1 MSSIKLTYDLLSKK
15 PAHVVKEEQIEYGF
29 IGKLQD
35 LKYEYRTD
43 IRDRA
48 ALERNFR
55 DKFEA
60 LNRVNFS
67 DGEFKRL
74 LEGIDT
80 LKTHKK
86 GLMQQL
92 FPEAETVEA

>member
-15 PAHVVKEEQIEYGF
+15 PAHVVKEEHIEYGF

-35 LKYEYRTD
+35 LKYDYRTD

-48 ALERNFR
+48 AL
-55 DKFEA
+55 
-60 LNRVNFS
+60 NRVNLS

-74 LEGIDT
+74 LEDIVT

>member
-1 MSSIKLTYDLLSKK
+1 MSSTKLTYDLLSKK

-48 ALERNFR
+48 ALNQ
-55 DKFEA
+55 
-60 LNRVNFS
+60 VNLS

-74 LEGIDT
+74 LEDIDT

>member
-1 MSSIKLTYDLLSKK
+1 MSSTKLTYDLLSKK
-15 PAHVVKEEQIEYGF
+15 PAHVVKEEHIEYGF

-35 LKYEYRTD
+35 LNYEYRTD

-48 ALERNFR
+48 AL
-55 DKFEA
+55 
-60 LNRVNFS
+60 NRVNLS

-74 LEGIDT
+74 LEDIDT

>member
-1 MSSIKLTYDLLSKK
+1 MSSTKLTYDLLSKK
-15 PAHVVKEEQIEYGF
+15 PAHVVKEEHIEYGF

-48 ALERNFR
+48 AL
-55 DKFEA
+55 
-60 LNRVNFS
+60 NRVNLS

-74 LEGIDT
+74 LEDIDT

>member
-1 MSSIKLTYDLLSKK
+1 MSSTKLTYGLLSKK
-15 PAHVVKEEQIEYGF
+15 PAHVVKEEHIEYGF

-48 ALERNFR
+48 AL
-55 DKFEA
+55 
-60 LNRVNFS
+60 NRVNLS

-74 LEGIDT
+74 LEDIDT

>member
-1 MSSIKLTYDLLSKK
+1 MSSTKLTYDLLSKK
-15 PAHVVKEEQIEYGF
+15 PAHVVEEEHIEYGF

-48 ALERNFR
+48 AL
-55 DKFEA
+55 
-60 LNRVNFS
+60 NRVNLS

-74 LEGIDT
+74 LEDIDT

-86 GLMQQL
+86 GWMQQL

>member
-1 MSSIKLTYDLLSKK
+1 MSSAKLTYDLLSKK
-15 PAHVVKEEQIEYGF
+15 PAHVVKEEHIEYGF

-48 ALERNFR
+48 AL
-55 DKFEA
+55 
-60 LNRVNFS
+60 NRANLS

-74 LEGIDT
+74 LEDIVT

>member
-1 MSSIKLTYDLLSKK
+1 MSSTKLTYDLLSKK

-35 LKYEYRTD
+35 LKYDYRTD

-48 ALERNFR
+48 AL
-55 DKFEA
+55 
-60 LNRVNFS
+60 NRVNLS

-74 LEGIDT
+74 LEDIDT

-86 GLMQQL
+86 GLMQHL